1 MAIEIVDLPIENG
14 GSFHSYVSL
23 ALDPLDQIG
32 AIGADC
38 SKVPVQVNSGA
49 ARREGEGGA
58 LFFFDAKGLAVQP
71 MVYRSLSCL
80 SCSLSIFLY
89 DQL

>member
-58 LFFFDAKGLAVQP
+58 LFFRCKRAGCPTNGVQK
-71 MVYRSLSCL
+71 
-80 SCSLSIFLY
+80 SIMSIM
-89 DQL
+89 